1 MMEIKNQTVSLSEP
15 PKKVK
20 KITGT
25 RFAAILGLNPWS
37 SPFEV
42 WCDMTGT
49 YKIPFEDSKYTIAGK
64 VIEPKVIAYLDEKYH
79 YGKQSKRVLKDPDEY
94 FGKTKEQMHFDHFP
108 ENKVF
113 GGMWDART
121 KTIVYELK
129 TTKRV
134 EDWMHGSKLDAPIYY
149 KLQGALYAYLLGLDR
164 FRMVLSVVEE
174 KDYEHPEDFE
184 PTPENT
190 SVIDYRISTEFPQF
204 EQYIETCNE
213 WLENYIT
220 TPISPEWTNGRND
233 TEIVKALTT
242 AHTSP
247 KGDDDSQTNRITVI
261 MDEIEPLQAEI
272 DATAELIADKEK
284 RLKKLKEQLKPEL
297 QKQMKDSD
305 KKIVLDG
312 FDYLFEL
319 SKIPASGVDTDQL
332 KADGLYDTYK
342 KSGFTLKLT
351 INRRKVS

>member
-1 MMEIKNQTVSLSEP
+1 MMEIKNQTVCLPET

-49 YKIPFEDSKYTIAGK
+49 YKIPFEDNDYTKAGK
-64 VIEPKVIAYLDEKYH
+64 IIEPKVIAYLDDKYH
-79 YGKQSKRVLKDPDEY
+79 FAKKGKHILKGPDEY

-121 KTIVYELK
+121 KDIVYELK

-134 EDWMHGSKLDAPIYY
+134 EDWFHGNICDAPIYY
-149 KLQGALYAYLLGLDR
+149 KLQGALYAHLLGIDR
-164 FRMVLSVVEE
+164 FRMVLTMVEA
-174 KDYEHPEDFE
+174 KDYEHPENFE

-190 SVIDYRISTEFPQF
+190 RVLNYRVSTEFPQF
-204 EQYIETCNE
+204 EKYIQACEE
-213 WLENYIT
+213 WLEKYIT
-220 TPISPEWTNGRND
+220 TPVSPVWTNGRND
-233 TEIVKALTT
+233 TAIVKALTT
-242 AHTSP
+242 AH
-247 KGDDDSQTNRITVI
+247 ITPTDTAEDKDPISVI
-261 MDEIEPLQAEI
+261 MAEIEPLQAEI
-272 DATAELIADKEK
+272 DTAAELIAEKEK
-284 RLKKLKEQLKPEL
+284 RLKKLKDSLKPEL

-312 FDYLFEL
+312 SDYLFEL

-332 KADGLYDTYK
+332 KADGLYDQYK
-342 KSGFTLKLT
+342 KSGFTYKL
-351 INRRKVS
+351 NVSRRKSA